1 MNCGLH
7 QPDNRG
13 SAASAGRSG
22 FTLVELLVVASLMAM
37 MFGLVLAGSRPSDSS
52 EIRRSA
58 QQLASVLLAAQS
70 RGIGN
75 PSGAAVLLE
84 SQGTS
89 STMVFNAEVP
99 PPILGTIW
107 PTPVFPPTTNP
118 AVSTASIGI
127 AAGGADLTRGFRIQ
141 FIGEDPRIPPS
152 AWFGFQPPSPT
163 VCTVRMRDEDGQTP
177 FNTVWPSAPNGG
189 LKVRIASYPA
199 EGDLALP
206 FPKSV
211 AVELRYSGT
220 GDDPATTWGGLANK
234 GDIGLSFDSV
244 GAVDVLSQ
252 GLGAAS
258 PTSRQP
264 VEPVFLLVATRK
276 DITADAALAS
286 ERSLWVVV
294 QPLTGRVTVSANVP
308 QQGKTATD
316 LRAARALARA
326 AAAIGR

>member
-1 MNCGLH
+1 MNPTPSLLLGRRAT
-7 QPDNRG
+7 NRP
-13 SAASAGRSG
+13 G
-22 FTLVELLVVASLMAM
+22 FTLVELLVVASIMATL
-37 MFGLVLAGSRPSDSS
+37 FGLVLAGSRPSDSS
-52 EIRRSA
+52 ELRRSA
-58 QQLASVLLAAQS
+58 QQLSSVLLAAQS

-75 PSGAAVLLE
+75 PTGSAVVLE

-89 STMVFNAEVP
+89 SVMVFNAEVP
-99 PPILGTIW
+99 PLIRGTVSAGI
-107 PTPVFPPTTNP
+107 PPANP
-118 AVSTASIGI
+118 AVTTTGVTLDV
-127 AAGGADLTRGFRIQ
+127 GGADLTRGFRIQ
-141 FIGEDPRIPPS
+141 FHGGGPALPPS
-152 AWFGFQPPSPT
+152 SWFGFQPPG
-163 VCTVRMRDEDGQTP
+163 TVRMRSEDGQTP
-177 FNTVWPSAPNGG
+177 FNTIWPSAAGG
-189 LKVRIASYPA
+189 RCEAHIASYPA

-326 AAAIGR
+326 AAAIGRGP

>member
-1 MNCGLH
+1 MNPTPSLLLGRRAT
-7 QPDNRG
+7 NRP
-13 SAASAGRSG
+13 G
-22 FTLVELLVVASLMAM
+22 FTLVELLVVAAIMATL
-37 MFGLVLAGSRPSDSS
+37 FGLVLAGSRPSDSS
-52 EIRRSA
+52 ELRRSA
-58 QQLASVLLAAQS
+58 QQLSSVLLAAQS

-75 PSGAAVLLE
+75 PAGSAVVLE

-89 STMVFNAEVP
+89 SVMVFNAEVP
-99 PPILGTIW
+99 PLIRGT
-107 PTPVFPPTTNP
+107 VSAGMPPANP
-118 AVSTASIGI
+118 AVTTAPITLDV
-127 AAGGADLTRGFRIQ
+127 GGADLTRGFRIQ
-141 FIGEDPRIPPS
+141 FQGGGPAVPPS
-152 AWFGFQPPSPT
+152 SWFGFRPPDP
-163 VCTVRMRDEDGQTP
+163 VAVPPRPPEVRMRSDDGQTP
-177 FNTVWPSAPNGG
+177 FNTVWPSAVGG
-189 LKVRIASYPA
+189 RCEARIASYPA
-199 EGDLALP
+199 EGDLVLP
-206 FPKSV
+206 LPKSV

-252 GLGAAS
+252 GLGTAT

-264 VEPVFLLVATRK
+264 VEPVFFLVATRQ
-276 DITADAALAS
+276 DVTSDTALAS

>member
-1 MNCGLH
+1 MIPSPSPPLGRR
-7 QPDNRG
+7 PSNRP
-13 SAASAGRSG
+13 G
-22 FTLVELLVVASLMAM
+22 FTLVELLVVASIMATL
-37 MFGLVLAGSRPSDSS
+37 FGLVLAGSRPSDSS
-52 EIRRSA
+52 ELRRSA
-58 QQLASVLLAAQS
+58 QQLSSVLLAAQS

-75 PSGAAVLLE
+75 PAGSAVVLE
-84 SQGTS
+84 TQGTS
-89 STMVFNAEVP
+89 SVMVFNAEVP
-99 PPILGTIW
+99 PLIRGT
-107 PTPVFPPTTNP
+107 VSAGMPPANP
-118 AVSTASIGI
+118 AVTTTAVTLDV
-127 AAGGADLTRGFRIQ
+127 GGADLTRGFRIQ
-141 FIGEDPRIPPS
+141 FRGGGPALPPS
-152 AWFGFQPPSPT
+152 SWFGFQPPGA
-163 VCTVRMRDEDGQTP
+163 VRMRSEDGQTP
-177 FNTVWPSAPNGG
+177 FNTVWPSAVGG
-189 LKVRIASYPA
+189 RCEARIASYPA

-206 FPKSV
+206 FAKSV

-252 GLGAAS
+252 GLGTAS

-264 VEPVFLLVATRK
+264 VEPVFFLVATRQ

-326 AAAIGR
+326 AAAIGRGP

>member
-1 MNCGLH
+1 MNPTPSLLLGRRAT
-7 QPDNRG
+7 NRP
-13 SAASAGRSG
+13 G
-22 FTLVELLVVASLMAM
+22 FTLVELLVVASIMATL
-37 MFGLVLAGSRPSDSS
+37 FGLVLAGSRPSDSS
-52 EIRRSA
+52 ELRRSA
-58 QQLASVLLAAQS
+58 QQLSSVLLAAQS

-75 PSGAAVLLE
+75 PTGSAVVLE

-89 STMVFNAEVP
+89 SVMVFNAEVP
-99 PPILGTIW
+99 PLIRGTVSAGI
-107 PTPVFPPTTNP
+107 PPANP
-118 AVSTASIGI
+118 AVTTTGVTLDV
-127 AAGGADLTRGFRIQ
+127 GGADLTRGFRIQ
-141 FIGEDPRIPPS
+141 FRGGGPALPPS
-152 AWFGFQPPSPT
+152 SWFGFQPPG
-163 VCTVRMRDEDGQTP
+163 TVRMRSEDGQTP
-177 FNTVWPSAPNGG
+177 FNTVWPSAVGG
-189 LKVRIASYPA
+189 RSEARIASYPA

-326 AAAIGR
+326 AAAIGRGP